1 MQYAVNRFYALHQE
15 AFVYHQQNYKFLSIF
30 SDGLDQ
36 NSGLTRKLT
45 SLFDILNLWIA
56 KSCGSLRMT
65 LDILTLKNH
74 L

>member
-45 SLFDILNLWIA
+45 SLFDILNL
-56 KSCGSLRMT
+56 
-65 LDILTLKNH
+65 
-74 L
+74 